1 MGWLKEAITGPD
13 NQTVAI
19 GRLIGMAIAV
29 VLILV
34 LPVMAV
40 ITTALDLV
48 NVEIWTSLFFML
60 QTYIPLIVASVG
72 FLVWGTNGTEPKQ
85 TREEPDNGR

>member
-19 GRLIGMAIAV
+19 GRLIGMVIAL

-34 LPVMAV
+34 FPTLAV
-40 ITTALDLV
+40 ITTMFGLV
-48 NVEIWTSLFFML
+48 KVETWSGLFFIL
-60 QTYIPLIVASVG
+60 QTYVPLIVASVG

-85 TREEPDNGR
+85 SSKDKTDV

>member
-1 MGWLKEAITGPD
+1 MGWLKEVITGPD

-19 GRLIGMAIAV
+19 GRLIGMAIAI

-34 LPVMAV
+34 FPTLAV
-40 ITTALDLV
+40 VTTTMGLV
-48 NVEIWTSLFFML
+48 RIETWSGLFFIL

-85 TREEPDNGR
+85 ASKERDNG

>member
-1 MGWLKEAITGPD
+1 MGWLREVITGPD

-19 GRLIGMAIAV
+19 GRLIGMAVAV

-34 LPVMAV
+34 FPTLAV
-40 ITTALDLV
+40 ITAALGLV
-48 NVEIWTSLFFML
+48 KIETWSGLLFIL

-85 TREEPDNGR
+85 SSKEADNGR

>member
-1 MGWLKEAITGPD
+1 MGWLKEAVTGPD

-19 GRLIGMAIAV
+19 GRLIGMVIAL

-34 LPVMAV
+34 FPTLAV
-40 ITTALDLV
+40 FTTMFGLV
-48 NVEIWTSLFFML
+48 KVETWSGLFFIL
-60 QTYIPLIVASVG
+60 QTYVPLIVASVG

-85 TREEPDNGR
+85 SSKDKTDV

>member
-1 MGWLKEAITGPD
+1 VGWLKETITGPD

-19 GRLIGMAIAV
+19 GRLIGMV
-29 VLILV
+29 VVFVLILV
-34 LPVMAV
+34 FPTLAV
-40 ITTALDLV
+40 ITATLGLV
-48 NVEIWTSLFFML
+48 KVEIWSGLFFIL

-85 TREEPDNGR
+85 SPKEPDNG